1 MREAGRHR
9 AVRGALIVSAVVIG
23 VSAYDEYVPLVADEH
38 GVTAGR
44 VPMVLAL
51 VVAGQIVG
59 TALAGRTAA
68 MAPRTVGLAVAAAA
82 VAQSVGAWT
91 GGWAGFALLAAGFG
105 LLNNAMVVSEARL
118 QAAITG
124 PARAT
129 VTSTAGL
136 ATEVVA
142 LGVYGGFALGA
153 GAWSITALVV
163 ALGLPTLGAGL
174 AATRLLATR
183 SAHPVGP
190 RFAQTVTVRPSAAA
204 NTSTP
209 IDAPQDRASA
219 ARRSSR
225 SSSRSGS

>member
-1 MREAGRHR
+1 M
-9 AVRGALIVSAVVIG
+9 
-23 VSAYDEYVPLVADEH
+23 PL
-38 GVTAGR
+38 
-44 VPMVLAL
+44 VLAL

-82 VAQSVGAWT
+82 VAQSVGAWM

-105 LLNNAMVVSEARL
+105 MLNNAMVVSEARL

-163 ALGLPTLGAGL
+163 VLGLPTLGAGL
-174 AATRLLATR
+174 AATRLLPPGGGR
-183 SAHPVGP
+183 P
-190 RFAQTVTVRPSAAA
+190 RFGQTVTVRPSAAA

-209 IDAPQDRASA
+209 IVAPQARASA

>member
-1 MREAGRHR
+1 
-9 AVRGALIVSAVVIG
+9 VRGALIVSAVVIG

-38 GVTAGR
+38 GVPPGG
-44 VPMVLAL
+44 VPAVLAV

-59 TALAGRTAA
+59 TALAGRTAP

-82 VAQSVGAWT
+82 AAQSVGAWT
-91 GGWAGFALLAAGFG
+91 GGWAGFGLLAVGFG
-105 LLNNAMVVSEARL
+105 LLSNAMVVSEARL

-124 PARAT
+124 AARAT
-129 VTSTAGL
+129 VTSAAGL

-174 AATRLLATR
+174 AAARLLPA
-183 SAHPVGP
+183 AGD
-190 RFAQTVTVRPSAAA
+190 AQMVTVMPSAAA

-209 IDAPQDRASA
+209 IDAPQNRASA